1 MAFHR
6 FEKLKSYHLNP
17 HLSSTRGPIIE
28 GQYMYFR
35 RVSKTAGSRSRPHYH
50 PNEFMAFFLEGKSHA
65 VLGRRRRVAGPGM
78 LVHIPSNARHSFK
91 AIDDVSYLYV
101 KDRTWTLIGSAAD
114 EALPE
119 QAMSATQ
126 VAKALKAGRYPGLR
140 GSAKNSRAIVDGLG
154 DCFYQWM
161 DQLDAPTASGHHE
174 RWLEGDN
181 LAFGL
186 IESPAGHCDED
197 RKAPHEIFAYVI
209 SGTLDA
215 QVGRQKRRARRGD
228 VIHVTKGAPRRWTVA
243 GKGSAR
249 YAIVRSTSR
258 LEAKVA
264 KTGASDNWR
273 G

>member
-1 MAFHR
+1 MPYYR

-126 VAKALKAGRYPGLR
+126 VAKALKAGKYPGLR

-161 DQLDAPTASGHHE
+161 DQLDAPMASGHHE

-215 QVGRQKRRARRGD
+215 QVGRQKRCARRGD
-228 VIHVTKGAPRRWTVA
+228 VIHVPKGAPRRWTVA

-258 LEAKVA
+258 LEATVA

>member
-1 MAFHR
+1 
-6 FEKLKSYHLNP
+6 
-17 HLSSTRGPIIE
+17 
-28 GQYMYFR
+28 
-35 RVSKTAGSRSRPHYH
+35 
-50 PNEFMAFFLEGKSHA
+50 
-65 VLGRRRRVAGPGM
+65 
-78 LVHIPSNARHSFK
+78 
-91 AIDDVSYLYV
+91 
-101 KDRTWTLIGSAAD
+101 
-114 EALPE
+114 
-119 QAMSATQ
+119 
-126 VAKALKAGRYPGLR
+126 
-140 GSAKNSRAIVDGLG
+140 
-154 DCFYQWM
+154 M

-186 IESPAGHCDED
+186 IESPAGHCVED

-215 QVGRQKRRARRGD
+215 QVGRQKRRARPGD
-228 VIHVTKGAPRRWTVA
+228 VIHVPKGSARRWTVA

-258 LEAKVA
+258 LEATVA